1 MNCSMVAACQLAG
14 EDGSVFSRPKSPS
27 DAALPDAPLAR
38 HQVAVTVGRIMIFS
52 DWLSRYRFR
61 SAATTPTLNAL
72 GLPAVNWCTLKGA
85 LVNYRLAMPI
95 AARSVKKSQIMK
107 RSNHSSVAIIGFCIA
122 SFSASAIAQSSV
134 GAAPKGD
141 AKVVVS
147 RTIKHNFPSRRT
159 VANAVRAPDG
169 RIRARRGTSNTWSSR
184 SSMQMKE
191 RFLRS
196 R

>member
-1 MNCSMVAACQLAG
+1 MVAACQLAG

-27 DAALPDAPLAR
+27 DAALSDAPLAR

-122 SFSASAIAQSSV
+122 SFPHPLSRNQAWAPRQRVMQKSWLAEQSNTTFRAAEPSPTRSERLMDGSAP
-134 GAAPKGD
+134 G
-141 AKVVVS
+141 
-147 RTIKHNFPSRRT
+147 
-159 VANAVRAPDG
+159 AVRAIHGLHDL
-169 RIRARRGTSNTWSSR
+169 
-184 SSMQMKE
+184 QCK
-191 RFLRS
+191 
-196 R
+196 